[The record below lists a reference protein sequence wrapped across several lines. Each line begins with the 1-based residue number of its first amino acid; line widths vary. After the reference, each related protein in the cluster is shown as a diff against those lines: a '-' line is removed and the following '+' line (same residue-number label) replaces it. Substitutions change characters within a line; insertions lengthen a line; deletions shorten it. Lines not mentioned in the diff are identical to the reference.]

1 MTVNDPITLQ
11 DITLPEPI
19 IVPPLQLPL
28 DPNNVVDEI
37 MYLREIHK
45 KLPDLPE
52 PQTMVIDNDVD
63 QGLDTKT
70 IILRTTISVKWY

>member
-1 MTVNDPITLQ
+1 M
-11 DITLPEPI
+11 
-19 IVPPLQLPL
+19 PPLQLPP

-37 MYLREIHK
+37 TNNVFTRNSQK
-45 KLPDLPE
+45 TFPDLPE

-63 QGLDTKT
+63 QGSDTET

>member
-1 MTVNDPITLQ
+1 M
-11 DITLPEPI
+11 
-19 IVPPLQLPL
+19 PPLQLPP

-37 MYLREIHK
+37 TNTVFTRNSK
-45 KLPDLPE
+45 KTFPDLPE

-63 QGLDTKT
+63 QGSDTET

>member
-1 MTVNDPITLQ
+1 MIEKIKKGLVRNIVDPTEGLTVNDPITLQ
-11 DITLPEPI
+11 DINLPEPI

-45 KLPDLPE
+45 KLFL
-52 PQTMVIDNDVD
+52 TCLN
-63 QGLDTKT
+63 LKRW
-70 IILRTTISVKWY
+70 L